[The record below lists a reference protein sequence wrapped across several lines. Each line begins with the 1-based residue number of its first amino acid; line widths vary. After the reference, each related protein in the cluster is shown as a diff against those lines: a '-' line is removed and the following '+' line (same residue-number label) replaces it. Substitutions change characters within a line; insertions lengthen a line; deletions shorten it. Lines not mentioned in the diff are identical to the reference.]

1 MPPLCCCS
9 SSSPMF
15 TGRMVSAW
23 AKAGCIVVG
32 DDNTIASVVTIAVRG
47 IALLR
52 VVFRPPLSVQILLPL
67 LFLFFLFMFILLFT
81 SVHMLGV
88 EPTTIIFWIVVIE
101 VKYRISLS

>member
-32 DDNTIASVVTIAVRG
+32 DDNTIASVVTIAARG

-52 VVFRPPLSVQILLPL
+52 IVFLPLLSVQILLLL
-67 LFLFFLFMFILLFT
+67 LFFFLFMFILLFT

-88 EPTTIIFWIVVIE
+88 EPKTIIFWIVVIE